1 MSSEKRAESCLK
13 IPQNSQKR
21 FVQIRV
27 IRGTSFAF
35 FANFARENFV
45 GLWKFFIF
53 AIGER
58 NKAFEFLTLEKE
70 EQKETK
76 NKLHWD
82 LAI

>member
-35 FANFARENFV
+35 FATFARENFV
-45 GLWKFFIF
+45 GLRKFYIF
-53 AIGER
+53 VPTNWNQIKKGE
-58 NKAFEFLTLEKE
+58 NDK
-70 EQKETK
+70 QKR
-76 NKLHWD
+76 L
-82 LAI
+82 